1 MRIPFPERIPLTFAL
16 LFATILF
23 GVEQAQGTNIL
34 FSLCAFLFIVIAT
47 IAFNVAGG
55 FTRPS
60 GGYIFFYATLGVI
73 VGLFWKAFLG
83 EAADSNLKAPLL
95 TMQVF
100 LGGITSMLGAAF
112 ISQRFSRKRA
122 LLQDVVKDKDLKNAT
137 VGCIVFGLAIGF
149 LFAALPRVNGSLLSA
164 LSQVNRFLPMAIIL
178 GTIHQIRKSGGTSCF
193 SFISVLAIVSAFIFE
208 GLLTFSKQG
217 MFTPI
222 LCFAIAAAS
231 VHYRFR
237 IYQIV
242 FSVATVALMFHFLVP
257 YSQLG
262 RNLIQ
267 PESTFSENAALTGSL
282 LLNLGNV
289 RQEYVDMSTE
299 AYEDESSGYFN
310 SPQGFFDRLQMIAPD
325 DGLISITEQTQPFG
339 LAPIYISFANLVPH
353 VLWPNKPSVLA
364 GNMYAHEVG
373 NVIPDDDFTT
383 GISFTPSG
391 EAFHLAR
398 WTGVFIVAP
407 IIWAMLFILFDSLC
421 GDIRKSPWGLL
432 AISVFAHTAPE
443 GMLSGAI
450 YLMGYGAISIVFA
463 ALASAYVMPLIGSLL
478 IGSERANQRRT
489 VRLITATNRG
499 PLRPL
504 RRS

>member
-16 LFATILF
+16 LFATVLF
-23 GVEQAQGTNIL
+23 GVEQMQGTNIL
-34 FSLCAFLFIVIAT
+34 FSLYAFLFIVIAT
-47 IAFNVAGG
+47 VAFNVAGG

-83 EAADSNLKAPLL
+83 EAADSNLKTPLL

-100 LGGITSMLGAAF
+100 LGGITSMLAAAF
-112 ISQRFSRKRA
+112 LSQRFSRKRA

-137 VGCIVFGLAIGF
+137 VGCIVFGLGIGL
-149 LFAALPRVNGSLLSA
+149 LFVALPRVNGSLLSA
-164 LSQVNRFLPMAIIL
+164 LSQMNRFLPMAVIL
-178 GTIHQIRKSGGTSCF
+178 GTIHQVRKSGGTSCF

-222 LCFAIAAAS
+222 LCFVIAAAS

-242 FSVATVALMFHFLVP
+242 FSVAIVVLMFHFLVP

-262 RNLIQ
+262 RNLVQ
-267 PESTFSENAALTGSL
+267 PGSTFSENAALTGSL
-282 LLNLGNV
+282 LLNLGSI

-299 AYEDESSGYFN
+299 AYEDESSGYYN
-310 SPQGFFDRLQMIAPD
+310 SSQGFFDRLQMIAPD
-325 DGLISITEQTQPFG
+325 DGLISTTEQTQPFG
-339 LAPIYISFANLVPH
+339 LSPIYISFANLVPH

-364 GNMYAHEVG
+364 GNTYAHEVG

-407 IIWAMLFILFDSLC
+407 IIWAILFIIFDSLC

-432 AISVFAHTAPE
+432 AIAGFAHTAPE

-450 YLMGYGAISIVFA
+450 YLMGYGAISIAFA
-463 ALASAYVMPLIGSLL
+463 ALASAYVMPVIGSLL
-478 IGSERANQRRT
+478 IGAERANQRRT
-489 VRLITATNRG
+489 VRLITAANRV